1 MTISYLISSLL
12 AYSFACLLAS
22 KAHLML
28 CAWKELNSTD
38 NRFSNKNCDFWKKCT
53 YLPF

>member
-1 MTISYLISSLL
+1 MIGGKVVKIFFFAEAAAVITFGSLSSMTISYLISSLL

-28 CAWKELNSTD
+28 CA
-38 NRFSNKNCDFWKKCT
+38 
-53 YLPF
+53 